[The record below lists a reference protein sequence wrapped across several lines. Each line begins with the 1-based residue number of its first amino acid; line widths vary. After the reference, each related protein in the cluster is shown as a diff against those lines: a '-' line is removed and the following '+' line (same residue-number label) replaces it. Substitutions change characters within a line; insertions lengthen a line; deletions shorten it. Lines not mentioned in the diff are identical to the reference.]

1 MTVVARGA
9 GSVIFSL
16 VIFAVTMLGGTASA
30 HIKNDASQFP
40 DIEFSDA
47 RFDIVILVGAGII
60 PETPVF
66 EPDASLSLGDLAV
79 WTALYNNLGEGGE
92 TPDTD
97 ALSKAALEQ
106 GLIRSL
112 EGPATRDDINAIFFE
127 GHLALEQQA
136 ASGLTKADAASF
148 IAARFTT
155 AEGIALLEKRGLEAG
170 PTGDISLVEAR
181 TNPDGGSSYFI
192 TVGAM
197 TMPMYSHGRVA
208 NGPTDL
214 VQWQGRTVRKSFV
227 RKQGD
232 LTLWMYL
239 EAEPI
244 QMVAA
249 DPALQAGVDAANAEP
264 VIKTNKNLL
273 YGLIVGVLVLGVLLF
288 FRRKRVS

>member
-1 MTVVARGA
+1 MSSITRQA
-9 GSVIFSL
+9 GSL
-16 VIFAVTMLGGTASA
+16 LFAALLLAVVMGGTPALA

-66 EPDASLSLGDLAV
+66 EPDAPLSRADLAV
-79 WTALYNNLGEGGE
+79 WAALYNNLGEGGE

-106 GLIRSL
+106 GVIPALD
-112 EGPATRDDINAIFFE
+112 GPASYTDINNIFFQ
-127 GHLALEQQA
+127 GHLVLDQPDA
-136 ASGLTKADAASF
+136 GLTKAEAASF
-148 IAARFTT
+148 IGGHFATT
-155 AEGIALLEKRGLEAG
+155 EGVALLQKRGLEPG
-170 PTGDISLVEAR
+170 PTGQISQVESR

-192 TVGAM
+192 TVGGA

-214 VQWQGRTVRKSFV
+214 VQWQGRTIRKSFV
-227 RKQGD
+227 RKQAE

-239 EAEPI
+239 EAEPV
-244 QMVAA
+244 QAVVADTA
-249 DPALQAGVDAANAEP
+249 SQAALDSANAEP
-264 VIKTNKNLL
+264 VIQTNRSLL
-273 YGLIVGVLVLGVLLF
+273 YGLTGGVLILGIILF
-288 FRRKRVS
+288 FKRKRVG